1 MLILSSFISVW
12 VQILSRDQK
21 RMAVLRVACDQFIT
35 ESDYRQQQQQPH
47 TTQFEILWEETSSIW
62 INVADAFYFLKSSTP
77 ECVEFIWHSEQSG
90 FRHLYYISKRSSAA
104 ASSITQL
111 TSGDWC
117 VTDHPIYVDEQR
129 HLVYFMARKDTP
141 LESHL
146 YVTHYRRQHHH
157 HDHQQPLISRLT
169 RLGFS
174 HSVAMDTSAGVFID
188 CFSSLHHTQ
197 SIILQHLEYHD
208 NNNKLPTVAED
219 LTALVFAIPHTKEDV
234 ACWMMEDTEHTIR
247 SSPRVLAT
255 PTPSDGSG
263 RRHSSNSGSFEYWHA
278 LKSGSFGMYDAETQ
292 SVPAGEIFSFINA
305 DGVRLY
311 GYLYKPRYYEPGT
324 SYPTI
329 LYIYGGPKT
338 QMVTNDFRLAR
349 LQRYLM
355 SVHFG
360 FAVVVIDGR
369 GSSDRGLAFES
380 HIHRRLGS
388 VEIDDQIQGLY
399 HVHDAKV
406 GAEATLDGNI
416 VSVIDLDR
424 VGITGWSYGG
434 YLSLMGLAQRPD
446 VFKMAIAGAPVTQWE
461 LYDSAYTERYLG
473 LPETNRAGYKAGS
486 VLNWVDQFP
495 DR

>member
-1 MLILSSFISVW
+1 
-12 VQILSRDQK
+12 
-21 RMAVLRVACDQFIT
+21 MAVLRVSCDQFIT
-35 ESDYRQQQQQPH
+35 ESEYQQSMQQY
-47 TTQFEILWEETSSIW
+47 TTQFEILWEETSPIW
-62 INVADAFYFLKSSTP
+62 INVADAFYFLQSSTSD
-77 ECVEFIWHSEQSG
+77 CIEFIWHSEQSG
-90 FRHLYYISKRSSAA
+90 FRHLYHVSKRSSTI
-104 ASSITQL
+104 SSITQL

-146 YVTHYRRQHHH
+146 YVTHYHHH
-157 HDHQQPLISRLT
+157 HDQLPISRLT

-174 HSVAMDTSAGVFID
+174 HSIAMDTSAGVFID

-197 SIILQHLEYHD
+197 TITLQQLEYHD
-208 NNNKLPTVAED
+208 NNQLPTVAED
-219 LTALVFAIPHTKEDV
+219 RTALVFAIPNMKQEV
-234 ACWMMEDTEHTIR
+234 PCWMVEENEHNLR
-247 SSPRVLAT
+247 SSPQVLAT
-255 PTPSDGSG
+255 PTPPDNSEQQR
-263 RRHSSNSGSFEYWHA
+263 RRHSSMSGSFEYWHA
-278 LKSGSFGMYDAETQ
+278 LKSSHCDMYDADTQ
-292 SVPAGEIFSFINA
+292 SVPAGEIFSFINS
-305 DGVRLY
+305 DGIRLY

-380 HIHRRLGS
+380 HIHRRLGT
-388 VEIDDQIQGLY
+388 VEMNDQIEGLL

-406 GAEATLDGNI
+406 GAEATLDGRV

-473 LPETNRAGYKAGS
+473 LPETNRDGYKAGS
-486 VLNWVDQFP
+486 VLHWVDRFP